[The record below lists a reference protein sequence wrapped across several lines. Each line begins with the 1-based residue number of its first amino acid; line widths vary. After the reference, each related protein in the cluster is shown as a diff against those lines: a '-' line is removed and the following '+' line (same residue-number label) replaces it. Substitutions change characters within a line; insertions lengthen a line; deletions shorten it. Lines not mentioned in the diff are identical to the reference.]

1 VNHPNPGAT
10 DHRFGGPDS
19 GRDVSRYVR
28 VELHEIDPAGDGAPR
43 VEGHAP
49 ASPHLRRPGGG
60 VRAGALLT
68 MLDNVGGLCGG
79 LAALPDGW
87 VVSTNLSARLVR
99 FEHTGPFRIDARVLR
114 RGRASTVTG
123 VEIHDEGAR
132 DTLVV
137 DGVLTSAVLVPE
149 NGPPRWTRPLVLGP
163 GEPLREPV
171 PNVAEWLD
179 TAVIDDHTIEMQL
192 RERLRNPW
200 GILHGGAVASLID
213 LSAEHATGDVTAD
226 VVLHFLAPNRVGP
239 VRATAHPLGSRADG
253 TVVRIE
259 VRDEGAGRVTGLAV
273 VTTSPANGA
282 RVR

>member
-1 VNHPNPGAT
+1 
-10 DHRFGGPDS
+10 
-19 GRDVSRYVR
+19 
-28 VELHEIDPAGDGAPR
+28 
-43 VEGHAP
+43 
-49 ASPHLRRPGGG
+49 
-60 VRAGALLT
+60 

-99 FEHTGPFRIDARVLR
+99 FDHTGPFRIDAHVLR

-132 DTLVV
+132 DALIV

-149 NGPPRWTRPLVLGP
+149 HGPPRWTRPLVLGP
-163 GEPLREPV
+163 GEPPPAPV
-171 PNVAEWLD
+171 PTVAEWLD
-179 TAVIDDHTIEMQL
+179 ARTIDGHTIEMQL
-192 RERLRNPW
+192 SEALRNPW

-213 LSAEHATGDVTAD
+213 VTAEHVTGDVTAD

-239 VRATAHPLGSRADG
+239 VRATGNTVGSRADG

-259 VRDEGAGRVTGLAV
+259 VRDEGAGRVTALAV
-273 VTTSPANGA
+273 VTTSAVNGV

>member
-1 VNHPNPGAT
+1 MSPTNPAT
-10 DHRFGGPDS
+10 DHRFGGPDV

-28 VELHEIDPAGDGAPR
+28 VELHEIEPSDSGAPR

-49 ASPHLRRPGGG
+49 ASAHLRRPGGG
-60 VRAGALLT
+60 VRAGALLI
-68 MLDNVGGLCGG
+68 LVDNVGGLCGG

-99 FEHTGPFRIDARVLR
+99 FDHVGPFRIDASVLR
-114 RGRASTVTG
+114 RGRASTVTA
-123 VEIHDEGAR
+123 VEIRDEGAG
-132 DTLVV
+132 DALVV

-171 PNVAEWLD
+171 PTVAEWLD
-179 TAVIDDHTIEMQL
+179 ARTIDDTTVEMQL
-192 RERLRNPW
+192 SETLRNPW

-213 LSAEHATGDVTAD
+213 LAAEHLTGDVTAD

-239 VRATAHPLGSRADG
+239 VRATATALGSRADG

-259 VRDEGAGRVTGLAV
+259 VRDEGAGRVTALAI
-273 VTTSPANGA
+273 VTATPANGA

>member
-1 VNHPNPGAT
+1 VNHTDPGAT
-10 DHRFGGPDS
+10 DHRFGGPDR
-19 GRDVSRYVR
+19 GRDVSRYMR
-28 VELHEIDPAGDGAPR
+28 VELHEIEPGGDGAPR

-49 ASPHLRRPGGG
+49 ASPYLRRPGGG

-99 FEHTGPFRIDARVLR
+99 FDHTGPFRIDARVLR

-132 DTLVV
+132 DALVV

-149 NGPPRWTRPLVLGP
+149 NGPPRWTRPLMLGA
-163 GEPLREPV
+163 GEPPLEPV
-171 PNVAEWLD
+171 PTVAEWLD
-179 TAVIDDHTIEMQL
+179 TTIIDDQTIEMQL
-192 RERLRNPW
+192 CETLRNPW

-213 LSAEHATGDVTAD
+213 LTAEHATGDVTVD
-226 VVLHFLAPNRVGP
+226 VVLHFHAPNRLGP
-239 VRATAHPLGSRADG
+239 VRATATTVGLRADS

-259 VRDEGAGRVTGLAV
+259 VRDEGAGRVTALAV
-273 VTTSPANGA
+273 VTTSAVNGA